1 MDERI
6 PADDPGRTHEVGAG
20 TEGSVPA
27 PDENVVHP
35 GLDAAQHA
43 QELLAEHVPLTLLV
57 DLLAPTGQTSEEL
70 LVAEGL
76 PEDEWWSADG
86 GAPSGA

>member
-6 PADDPGRTHEVGAG
+6 PADDPGRAQEAGAG
-20 TEGSVPA
+20 AEGVPA
-27 PDENVVHP
+27 PDENVMLP

-70 LVAEGL
+70 LAAEGL
-76 PEDEWWSADG
+76 PEDAWWSADG
-86 GAPSGA
+86 GTPTGA

>member
-43 QELLAEHVPLTLLV
+43 QELLAE
-57 DLLAPTGQTSEEL
+57 
-70 LVAEGL
+70 
-76 PEDEWWSADG
+76 DEWWSADG